1 MNEELKNDI
10 IDETISNEKKEE
22 CCKPKRCNIFRI
34 LNLLALA
41 GVIAL
46 FVLFFLPKKNKID
59 NTPPKTIGN
68 VTFAFVNTDSIMVHY
83 DFVLDVQVD
92 LANYE
97 KSLQNQY
104 SSTVSAFQKE
114 YDDYIKRATA
124 GLLTLDQQKKTEE
137 TLGKKQQ
144 SIGELES
151 KLAQQLQ
158 EEKLKRNMEVHD
170 SIVSNI
176 SRYNKT
182 KNYTF
187 IFEKSYGGGLLYA
200 NTGLEITSDIIQSL
214 NEEYAELQKKN
225 KSEK

>member
-187 IFEKSYGGGLLYA
+187 IFEKSYGGGLL
-200 NTGLEITSDIIQSL
+200 
-214 NEEYAELQKKN
+214 
-225 KSEK
+225 